1 MLRTASTIC
10 ELKFGKQPEI
20 VVHFKDKDPE
30 TGETTKK
37 IPFNKPNEPS
47 SYREQISTYVFN
59 KLKDG
64 LMFKKVELFLPHD
77 LLQVI
82 KTRIRK
88 QGTKTREAPNH
99 WIAEYP
105 SIGIS

>member
-1 MLRTASTIC
+1 MLSCTSTIC

-37 IPFNKPNEPS
+37 IPFNYDPN
-47 SYREQISTYVFN
+47 SYGEQISTYVVN
-59 KLKDG
+59 KLNDG
-64 LMFKKVELFLPHD
+64 SVVKRVELFLPHD

-88 QGTKTREAPNH
+88 QGTRTREATNH
-99 WIAEYP
+99 
-105 SIGIS
+105 

>member
-10 ELKFGKQPEI
+10 ELRFGKQPEI

-37 IPFNKPNEPS
+37 IPVNKPNDPS
-47 SYREQISTYVFN
+47 SYLDQISTYVFN
-59 KLKDG
+59 DDS
-64 LMFKKVELFLPHD
+64 MFKRVELFWPHD

-88 QGTKTREAPNH
+88 QGTRTRERGNK
-99 WIAEYP
+99 
-105 SIGIS
+105 SLNR

>member
-1 MLRTASTIC
+1 M
-10 ELKFGKQPEI
+10 

-37 IPFNKPNEPS
+37 IPVNKPNDPS
-47 SYREQISTYVFN
+47 SYLKQISAYVFN
-59 KLKDG
+59 KLNDSS
-64 LMFKKVELFLPHD
+64 MFKRVELFWPHD

-88 QGTKTREAPNH
+88 KGTRTRERGNK
-99 WIAEYP
+99 
-105 SIGIS
+105 SLNC